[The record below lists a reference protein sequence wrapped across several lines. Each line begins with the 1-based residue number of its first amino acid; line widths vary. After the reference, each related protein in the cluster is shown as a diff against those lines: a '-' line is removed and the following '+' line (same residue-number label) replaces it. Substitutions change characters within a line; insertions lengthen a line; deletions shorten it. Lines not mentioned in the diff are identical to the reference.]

1 MQRTP
6 DKIQGTGYMPNE
18 NMKVI
23 AIMTRKGGAGKTTLT
38 RALVS
43 AAMSRGKRCL
53 VFDADPQQ
61 ALARWA
67 NKLKISDPLFSIEPL
82 TVVKDLSEKTDAAYE
97 NDTADYIFIDTIGAA
112 GAWAD
117 DLAAESDAVVVPM
130 MLSDDD
136 LEITTDT
143 FNWYVG
149 LRERAEDPDALPSFH
164 VVLSNVPAKQS
175 KAELEVERQAVSQF
189 PVMEDYFMQR
199 KQHKDASAEGFIHQI
214 AIDRRNSEKPLMR
227 VHAKHFDEAL
237 EEATSILD
245 ALTEAS

>member
-1 MQRTP
+1 
-6 DKIQGTGYMPNE
+6 MPNE

-23 AIMTRKGGAGKTTLT
+23 SVMTRKGGAGKTTLT

-61 ALARWA
+61 ALVRWA
-67 NKLKISDPLFSIEPL
+67 TKLQLNDPLFKIEPL
-82 TVVKDLSEKTDAAYE
+82 TKASELEQKAEEAYQS
-97 NDTADYIFIDTIGAA
+97 NTADYVFVDTIGAA

-117 DLAAESDAVVVPM
+117 DLASESDAIVVPM

-149 LRERAEDPDALPSFH
+149 LRERADDPEALPSFH
-164 VVLSNVPAKQS
+164 VVLSAVPPKQS
-175 KAELEVERQAVSQF
+175 KAETEVERKALKNF
-189 PVMEDYFMQR
+189 PVLDDYFMAR
-199 KQHKDASAEGFIHQI
+199 KQHKDAAADGFIHSI
-214 AIDRRNSEKPLMR
+214 AQARRESKNPLMR
-227 VHAKHFDEAL
+227 VHAKHFEEAL
-237 EEATSILD
+237 EEASSILD
-245 ALTEAS
+245 ALTGDS

>member
-1 MQRTP
+1 MQN
-6 DKIQGTGYMPNE
+6 D

-43 AAMSRGKRCL
+43 AAMSKGKRCL

-67 NKLKISDPLFSIEPL
+67 NKLKINDPLFIIEPL

-189 PVMEDYFMQR
+189 PIMEDYFMHR
-199 KQHKDASAEGFIHQI
+199 KQHKDASAEGFLHQI
-214 AIDRRNSEKPLMR
+214 AENKRNSKMPLMR
-227 VHAKHFDEAL
+227 VHAKHFDEAV
-237 EEATSILD
+237 EEAASILD
-245 ALTEAS
+245 ALTEAK

>member
-1 MQRTP
+1 
-6 DKIQGTGYMPNE
+6 MPND

-23 AIMTRKGGAGKTTLT
+23 AVMTRKGGAGKTTLT
-38 RALVS
+38 RALIS

-67 NKLKISDPLFSIEPL
+67 NKLQLNDTLFTIEPL
-82 TVVKDLSEKTDAAYE
+82 TVAKELSEKTETAYE

-117 DLAAESDAVVVPM
+117 DLASESDAIIVPM

-149 LRERAEDPDALPSFH
+149 LRERADDPDALPSFH

-175 KAELEVERQAVSQF
+175 KAELEVEQQAVQQF
-189 PVMEDYFMQR
+189 PVMEDYFMHR
-199 KQHKDASAEGFIHQI
+199 KQHKDASAQGFIHQI
-214 AIDRRNSEKPLMR
+214 AKDRRESKMPLMR
-227 VHAKHFDEAL
+227 VHAKHF
-237 EEATSILD
+237 EEAVEEAASILD
-245 ALTEAS
+245 ALTEAK